1 MINNKEILTSLILS
15 TLEESIKASKDVMV
29 MSNNISELKN
39 KLEIEENKVLA
50 EKQEKNNLKK
60 SDNIYDFNNFY
71 DYTIYLNNL
80 YNLRKHSFKHKQML
94 K

>member
-1 MINNKEILTSLILS
+1 MINNKEILTLLILS
-15 TLEESIKASKDVMV
+15 ALEDSIKASKDVMV
-29 MSNNISELKN
+29 ISNNISELKN
-39 KLEIEENKVLA
+39 KLEIEENKILA

-60 SDNIYDFNNFY
+60 SDDIYNFNNFY

-80 YNLRKHSFKHKQML
+80 YNLRKRSIKYKQML